1 MSIESISA
9 AKPLAGRRIGIFS
22 PSRQLLDENLERDAE
37 KFNRGLRLLKKCGA
51 SVVVFDSVFRNVER
65 FAGTDEERAAAVPM
79 LKELD
84 LDCAL
89 ALRGGYG
96 AARVLSELGERDFSV
111 PKIVGYSD
119 ATALQTSFFTRFG
132 TKSIAGP
139 TFSDFCSLDEEIC
152 IEAVQALAMG
162 LGGVDLEFE
171 SPCVEDFEFEGV
183 CWGGN
188 LSVAASIVGTRF
200 FCAKAAAER
209 PCAFFFEDVA
219 EPAYRIERML
229 WTLIESGALGSV
241 KVVLVGSTSGADRP
255 VKNAGDFS
263 LASALSYLKKRLPD
277 ARVVEG
283 LPFGH
288 EKKRGPLPVGSLVR
302 ITSRGGRVRIKEL

>member
-1 MSIESISA
+1 MRIDEVAA

-37 KFNRGLRLLKKCGA
+37 RFNRGVRLLKKCGA
-51 SVVVFDSVFRNVER
+51 SLVIFDSVFKCVER
-65 FAGTDEERAAAVPM
+65 FAGVDAERAAAVPM
-79 LKELD
+79 LKDLD

-96 AARVLSELGERDFSV
+96 AARVLSELGEQDYSV

-139 TFSDFCSLDEEIC
+139 TFSDFCSLDEDVC
-152 IEAVQALAMG
+152 VEAVRALAMG
-162 LGGVDLEFE
+162 LDGVDLEFE
-171 SPCVEDFEFEGV
+171 SPGVDDFEFEGV

-188 LSVAASIVGTRF
+188 LSVAASLVGTRF
-200 FCAKAAAER
+200 FCAEAAAAR

-229 WTLIESGALGSV
+229 WTLIESGALDSV

-255 VKNAGDFS
+255 VKNERDFS
-263 LASALSYLKKRLPD
+263 LASAIAYLKKRLAD

-288 EKKRGPLPVGSLVR
+288 EKKRGPLPVGGVVK
-302 ITSRGGRVRIKEL
+302 ITSRSGRVRIKEL